1 MRKILTK
8 LIVSPG
14 IHLTEVH
21 SFIMFHLCQ
30 KSLQDTSADA
40 AEATAGMTLVGGLTS
55 GIGAGMGWL
64 KWLNPWTMHVDHSQY
79 KWHHLKIETWIFWM
93 YSRVFTLPILTFTQW
108 LPLFFWMWFLVVL
121 KEFAYWQDSHTED
134 IKVRWD
140 TETLLCSPHVVV
152 EILGKLSHF
161 LRIEDAIHCQ
171 FIYVYIYNMIFC
183 IIMSD
188 WCVWCSFQHE

>member
-64 KWLNPWTMHVDHSQY
+64 K
-79 KWHHLKIETWIFWM
+79 
-93 YSRVFTLPILTFTQW
+93 
-108 LPLFFWMWFLVVL
+108 
-121 KEFAYWQDSHTED
+121 
-134 IKVRWD
+134 
-140 TETLLCSPHVVV
+140 
-152 EILGKLSHF
+152 
-161 LRIEDAIHCQ
+161 
-171 FIYVYIYNMIFC
+171 
-183 IIMSD
+183 
-188 WCVWCSFQHE
+188 